1 MDRSRTIGIGAFGLT
16 SFLLLLVAS
25 CGYGASGTWNDEDE
39 NWERAFGAELP
50 DGVELVHSHFW
61 RGAHFTHEAVYY
73 FELAPNA
80 EFERELTRS
89 GEYELHFSWS
99 DSEPVAPSWFSP
111 AVAVDD
117 FEIWVPVGAEF
128 DGSRVYIERE
138 TRRIFLHDSQL

>member
-1 MDRSRTIGIGAFGLT
+1 MDRSKPRRIGALGLT
-16 SFLLLLVAS
+16 LSLLTFVSS
-25 CGYGASGTWNDEDE
+25 CGYVASGTWDDEDE

-61 RGAHFTHEAVYY
+61 RGAHFTYEAVYY

-80 EFERELTRS
+80 DFERELTQS
-89 GEYELHFSWS
+89 GEYELHSSWG
-99 DSEPVAPSWFSP
+99 DPEPVAPSWFSS
-111 AVAVDD
+111 ATSVDD
-117 FEIWVPVGAEF
+117 FEIWAPIGAEF